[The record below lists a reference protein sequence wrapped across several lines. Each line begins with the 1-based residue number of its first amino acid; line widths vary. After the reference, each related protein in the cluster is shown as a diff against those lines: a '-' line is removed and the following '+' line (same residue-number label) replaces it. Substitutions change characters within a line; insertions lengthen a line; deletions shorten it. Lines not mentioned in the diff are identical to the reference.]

1 MPATT
6 RTSTRNATQASIAKK
21 TIIKQQR
28 ASRLYRNVPLPV
40 HKYYV
45 VTQNLLQNEVRDQTA
60 HLPNLIRKEIKWEL
74 GDRAFLYRDVLD
86 LQEGQRAAVEDLN
99 YLSKKILNGLDEL
112 RLEQQRTSEENRRF
126 QDVTMERLRALED
139 LVMPMQPPTP
149 PAILPPPNRIP
160 AAAVVLPLLP
170 PVNPVNLTC
179 AESVPTPGTP
189 DTQEWSE
196 DELTE
201 DEDSA
206 EEGEI
211 RFDRI
216 PEGED
221 GYSAE
226 QPMEC

>member
-21 TIIKQQR
+21 TISKQQR
-28 ASRLYRNVPLPV
+28 ASRLYRNVPIPV
-40 HKYYV
+40 YKYYV

-149 PAILPPPNRIP
+149 PAILPPPNRIQ
-160 AAAVVLPLLP
+160 AA

>member
-21 TIIKQQR
+21 TISKQQR
-28 ASRLYRNVPLPV
+28 ASRLYRNVPIPV
-40 HKYYV
+40 YKYYV

-60 HLPNLIRKEIKWEL
+60 HLPNLIRREVQLEL

-99 YLSKKILNGLDEL
+99 YLSKKILDGLDEL
-112 RLEQQRTSEENRRF
+112 RLQQQRTSEENQRF
-126 QDVTMERLRALED
+126 QEVTMERLKALED
-139 LVMPMQPPTP
+139 WNFGEEPPTP
-149 PAILPPPNRIP
+149 PAILPP
-160 AAAVVLPLLP
+160 AAAVVVPP

-211 RFDRI
+211 IDVRFDRI
-216 PEGED
+216 PVGED

>member
-21 TIIKQQR
+21 TISKQQR
-28 ASRLYRNVPLPV
+28 ASRLYRNVPIPV
-40 HKYYV
+40 YKYYV

-60 HLPNLIRKEIKWEL
+60 HLPKLIRREIELEL

-149 PAILPPPNRIP
+149 PAIMPPPNRIP
-160 AAAVVLPLLP
+160 AAAVVLP

-189 DTQEWSE
+189 DRQEWSE

>member
-21 TIIKQQR
+21 TISKQQR
-28 ASRLYRNVPLPV
+28 ASRLYRNVPIPV
-40 HKYYV
+40 YKYYV

-126 QDVTMERLRALED
+126 QEVTMERLRALED

-149 PAILPPPNRIP
+149 PAILPPPNRIQ
-160 AAAVVLPLLP
+160 AA

-189 DTQEWSE
+189 DRQEWSE

-201 DEDSA
+201 SE

-211 RFDRI
+211 RFDRMA
-216 PEGED
+216 EGED

>member
-21 TIIKQQR
+21 TISKQQR
-28 ASRLYRNVPLPV
+28 ASRLYRNVPIPV
-40 HKYYV
+40 YKYYV

>member
-21 TIIKQQR
+21 TISKQQR
-28 ASRLYRNVPLPV
+28 ASRLYRNVPIPV
-40 HKYYV
+40 YKYYV

-60 HLPNLIRKEIKWEL
+60 HLPNLIRREVELEL

-160 AAAVVLPLLP
+160 AAAVVLP